1 MLTNKIQE
9 LESSGSEADDADI
22 FEQSLFT
29 IFSDLR
35 NQYGEPGHHVLYKSG
50 TYGDIKLR
58 LVDPEPS
65 NNSLFSHFL
74 WNASSIFDRQFR
86 SAWGLLI
93 WTRFFGELRDRRGY
107 KLLRWSL
114 IESLMSKIKR

>member
-9 LESSGSEADDADI
+9 LENSGSEADNADI

-29 IFSDLR
+29 IFSDSR
-35 NQYGEPGHHVLYKSG
+35 NQHGEPGHYVLYKSG

-58 LVDPEPS
+58 LADPEPS

-74 WNASSIFDRQFR
+74 WNVGSILDRYFWYEYGFLMAIR
-86 SAWGLLI
+86 KFLL
-93 WTRFFGELRDRRGY
+93 
-107 KLLRWSL
+107 
-114 IESLMSKIKR
+114 M

>member
-9 LESSGSEADDADI
+9 LEDSSSEADDVDI

-29 IFSDLR
+29 IFSDVR
-35 NQYGEPGHHVLYKSG
+35 NQYGEPGHHVLFKSG
-50 TYGDIKLR
+50 MYGDINLR

-74 WNASSIFDRQFR
+74 WNASSALYCGFR
-86 SAWGLLI
+86 STRGLL
-93 WTRFFGELRDRRGY
+93 
-107 KLLRWSL
+107 
-114 IESLMSKIKR
+114 M